1 MCEEKVKIKEI
12 LSGEG
17 REEGETERR
26 KEEEDEEERKK
37 EKDNSQPLCHA
48 TIQ

>member
-17 REEGETERR
+17 REEGERGRR
-26 KEEEDEEERKK
+26 KEEEDEERKK